1 MDSQNINIGFIGG
14 GNMARAMVIGLL
26 ESGHD
31 PARLYV
37 SDPSTSQR
45 QLIQSLNSELH
56 VSDTNA
62 GVAEDSDILVLAVK
76 PQIAMDVA
84 NDIRALRRPENQL
97 IISIMAGITLSA
109 LESTLAPTRSV
120 VRIMPN
126 QPALVG
132 AGMSA
137 LVATAGTEI
146 THREQAQYVAE
157 ATGRAVWIEDE
168 ELMNAVTAISG
179 SGPAYFYLLM
189 EIMENCAV
197 EMGLPKSLAQTLTR
211 QTGLGA
217 GRVAAE
223 SQEDL
228 QQIRESVTSKG
239 GTTAAALAVLEQGKI
254 RDIVATALFAARD
267 RSLELGANDSGP
279 EQISDSAPATKK
291 D

>member
-45 QLIQSLNSELH
+45 QLIQSLNPELH

-146 THREQAQYVAE
+146 AHREQAQYVAE